1 MRKKPIPPEWEKI
14 TELLEKDESAAIGVQ
29 MLRQLPFQVVWT
41 ILKYTRFK
49 SDIPSTGDAQKTYR
63 FLVLN
68 SLFSLNLEDI
78 CGGTFNGRCITM
90 RGIFDQFETWD
101 SIRMPDKEP
110 SLSWI
115 VYNYDRAF
123 CEKLGIKKLSQIT

>member
-14 TELLEKDESAAIGVQ
+14 TELLEKDDSAALGVQ
-29 MLRQLPFQVVWT
+29 MLRQHPFQVVWT
-41 ILKYTRFK
+41 ILKYTRFNK
-49 SDIPSTGDAQKTYR
+49 DIPNTGDAQKTYR

-68 SLFSLNLEDI
+68 SLFSLDLEKA
-78 CGGTFNGRCITM
+78 CKRHLNGSCIAM
-90 RGIFDQFETWD
+90 KGIFDQFELSN

-115 VYNYDRAF
+115 VYNYEPSF
-123 CEKLGIKKLSQIT
+123 CERMGIKKLSPIS